1 MVHSMMNSENCF
13 ALSFK
18 ETNFNMLMYE
28 KRKDEFIRLQIFVC
42 IILIIIH
49 TNIWFVFENKPSDRY
64 LIFPDRETFNLKLRF
79 Q

>member
-28 KRKDEFIRLQIFVC
+28 KRKDEFIRLQICVYYFTV
-42 IILIIIH
+42 
-49 TNIWFVFENKPSDRY
+49 VFENKPSDRY